1 MATLLSL
8 SDDLL
13 RRVADFLPQ
22 RDAVALS
29 SASRHFDACC
39 PTHVTRA
46 FAPDAAVDEYVAMF
60 EWIVKHRVASFT
72 LAVDASSWN
81 AARNTLV
88 GTRFDRVTIV
98 PNEYSISN
106 ASSTIWIPECNSFL
120 NGFVTDDRLSFSSYR
135 TNQRFS
141 QKRVRYFTR
150 KGNEMDRSIDVRHLT
165 SDRNPDLVRLPHF
178 ATVPGSERIGSVT
191 CAGPVEG
198 IDGLPLDVEEIVIE
212 KSPLRQADIDRL
224 SRFEGWLRIARC
236 TIDASVTPR
245 SYISRELSVTIDA
258 LRVISDAACAVL
270 VLEMR
275 GDEAQVDA
283 ESLPSFPN
291 VTHLVI
297 AGYCHDRMRAFRISS
312 LFPNALCKFEA
323 HAYDPL

>member
-13 RRVADFLPQ
+13 RRVADLLPQ

-46 FAPDAAVDEYVAMF
+46 FAPDAAIYEYVAMF

-81 AARNTLV
+81 AARNALV

-106 ASSTIWIPECNSFL
+106 VSSTIWIPECNSFL
-120 NGFVTDDRLSFSSYR
+120 NGFVTDDRLSFSSTC
-135 TNQRFS
+135 TNQLFS
-141 QKRVRYFTR
+141 RCFGYSTR
-150 KGNEMDRSIDVRHLT
+150 KGNEKRRSIRIRHLT
-165 SDRNPDLVRLPHF
+165 SERHPVLVRLPHF
-178 ATVPGSERIGSVT
+178 ATAPGSERIGSVM

-198 IDGLPLDVEEIVIE
+198 IDGLPLDVEDIIIE
-212 KSPLRQADIDRL
+212 QSPLRQADIDHL
-224 SRFEGWLRIARC
+224 SRFEGFLRILRC
-236 TIDASVTPR
+236 TIDASVAPR

-258 LRVISDAACAVL
+258 LRVIGNAACAVL
-270 VLEMR
+270 VLELR
-275 GDEAQVDA
+275 GDEAEVDA

-291 VTHLVI
+291 VTHLII
-297 AGYCHDRMRAFRISS
+297 AGFCHDRMRAFRISS

-323 HAYDPL
+323 HAYDPM

>member
-13 RRVADFLPQ
+13 RRVADLLPQ

-39 PTHVTRA
+39 PTHVTRS
-46 FAPDAAVDEYVAMF
+46 FAPDAAVDEYVAMC
-60 EWIVKHRVASFT
+60 EWIIKHRVASFT

-81 AARNTLV
+81 AARNALV

-98 PNEYSISN
+98 PNEFSISN

-120 NGFVTDDRLSFSSYR
+120 NGFVTDDRLSFSSVC

-141 QKRVRYFTR
+141 RYFGYSTR
-150 KGNEMDRSIDVRHLT
+150 KGNERRRWIRIRHLT
-165 SDRNPDLVRLPHF
+165 SERHPDLVRLPHF
-178 ATVPGSERIGSVT
+178 ATVPGSERIGSVM

-198 IDGLPLDVEEIVIE
+198 IDSLPLDVEDIVIE
-212 KSPLRQADIDRL
+212 KSPLWQADIDHL
-224 SRFEGWLRIARC
+224 SRFEGSLRIFRC
-236 TIDASVTPR
+236 AIDASVTPR

-258 LRVISDAACAVL
+258 LRVISDAACTVL
-270 VLEMR
+270 VLELR

-283 ESLPSFPN
+283 ASLPSFPN

-297 AGYCHDRMRAFRISS
+297 AGFCHDRMRAFRISS
-312 LFPNALCKFEA
+312 LFPNAHCKFEA
-323 HAYDPL
+323 DAYDPL